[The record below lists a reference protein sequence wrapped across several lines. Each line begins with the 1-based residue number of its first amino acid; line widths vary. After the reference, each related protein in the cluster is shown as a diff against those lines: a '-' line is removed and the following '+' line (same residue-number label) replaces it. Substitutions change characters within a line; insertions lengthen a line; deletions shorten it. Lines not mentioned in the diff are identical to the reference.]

1 MKIVMKIIY
10 SWFDLVAWKKIFY
23 ALILGAIF
31 GLLLGDKTEF
41 LKPLGNIF
49 IHAIHMTIV
58 PVVFTVIVC
67 AVISMEDFAKMRR
80 LSIRAAIIYAI
91 CMILAAVIG
100 IFVASIIQPGIN
112 FPFIEQT
119 EIINQV
125 RNPPLLIE
133 MLENIIPKS
142 PVAAFVEGNILQIV
156 IFSIFFGLSINLAGE
171 KATPVVKLFKSLSS
185 VVFNLVGLV
194 MSFAPYG
201 IFAFIAW
208 TFGNFGFNALLPLI
222 KFVFTVFIACLI
234 QLFVVYS
241 FSLWMI
247 KGESPV
253 TFIKKILHPLTF
265 AFTTCSSAATL
276 PISMETVNSKWGVK
290 KEISSFLLPLGTSFN
305 LNGLTI
311 YLSVATIFAANI
323 YSIDLTL
330 YDYIT
335 LIFTIIITTMG
346 IAAVPGSAIV
356 AMSVVMTSVGVPL
369 GGLGIIV
376 GVDRINDMLQTATN
390 VAGDIYATIV
400 ISHLEKKR

>member
-1 MKIVMKIIY
+1 MKSTFKILHTWIE
-10 SWFDLVAWKKIFY
+10 LTAWKKIFI
-23 ALILGAIF
+23 ALILGVIC
-31 GLLLGDKTEF
+31 GLILGDKTEF

-67 AVISMEDFAKMRR
+67 AVLSMEDFAKMRR
-80 LSIRAAIIYAI
+80 LSVQAALIYSI
-91 CMILAAVIG
+91 CMVLAAVIG
-100 IFVASIIQPGIN
+100 IFVASIIQPGVD
-112 FPFIEQT
+112 FPLVQQT
-119 EIINQV
+119 EVLDQIRTPPSLIN
-125 RNPPLLIE
+125 

-142 PVAAFVEGNILQIV
+142 PMAAFVEGNILQIV
-156 IFSIFFGLSINLAGE
+156 VFSILFGLSINLAGE
-171 KATPVVKLFKSLSS
+171 KAGPVVSLFKSLSA
-185 VVFNLVGLV
+185 VVFKLVGLI

-208 TFGNFGFNALLPLI
+208 TFGNFGFNAFMPLI
-222 KFVFTVFIACLI
+222 KFIMSVFIACVL
-234 QLFVVYS
+234 QLTIVYS
-241 FSLWMI
+241 ISLWLI
-247 KGESPV
+247 TGDNPV
-253 TFIKKILHPLTF
+253 VFIKKILHPLTF

-276 PISMETVNSKWGVK
+276 PISMETVRNKWGVT
-290 KEISSFLLPLGTSFN
+290 KELSDFLLPLGTSFN

-323 YSIDLTL
+323 FSVNLAF

-335 LIFTIIITTMG
+335 LVFTIIITTMG

-390 VAGDIYATIV
+390 VAGDIYATV
-400 ISHLEKKR
+400 IISYIEEKK